1 MFPRLTER
9 YKVSIQFT
17 GKKVFGLFNF
27 FVFTQ
32 QAMKVK
38 LRVSD
43 FGSLVSRCQTQSREH
58 VTYSHRSTTFS
69 ASKINIWEL

>member
-9 YKVSIQFT
+9 YKVNIQFT

-32 QAMKVK
+32 QAKKVK

-43 FGSLVSRCQTQSREH
+43 FGSLVSNDAR
-58 VTYSHRSTTFS
+58 
-69 ASKINIWEL
+69 INLGNT